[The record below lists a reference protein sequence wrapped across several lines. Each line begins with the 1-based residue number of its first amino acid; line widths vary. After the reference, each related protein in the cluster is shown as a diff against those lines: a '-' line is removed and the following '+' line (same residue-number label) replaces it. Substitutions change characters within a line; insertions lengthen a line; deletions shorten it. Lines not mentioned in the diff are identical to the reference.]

1 MPCALYGANE
11 RNRYVGR
18 RWRLPVP
25 PLQGVRGAQR
35 GLLPEDAAAVLRHV
49 WARGPKDMNH
59 AVQPRPRPLPLEI
72 RGTLWMHP
80 NSNSETSVLGQLLR
94 VQTQRRVS
102 AQATSNSEPSAL
114 VPSCPRVLVSSC
126 PRVLVPSC
134 PRVLV
139 SSCPRVRSGNPVL
152 RWNNGSEF
160 AMNGTFVPG
169 PLPEK
174 KRSQNIFLNLP
185 RKRSPTSGSDSA
197 QLLRFRSRL
206 LTAHTMPS

>member
-25 PLQGVRGAQR
+25 PLQSVRGAQR
-35 GLLPEDAAAVLRHV
+35 GLLPEDAAAVLRRV

-102 AQATSNSEPSAL
+102 WQLLRVQTQRRVSAQATSNSETSAPVPSCPRAL
-114 VPSCPRVLVSSC
+114 VPSCPLRQPGPALEQ
-126 PRVLVPSC
+126 RFG
-134 PRVLV
+134 
-139 SSCPRVRSGNPVL
+139 VRHEWHVRPWATTGNP
-152 RWNNGSEF
+152 
-160 AMNGTFVPG
+160 
-169 PLPEK
+169 EK
-174 KRSQNIFLNLP
+174 RRSQNPCLNP
-185 RKRSPTSGSDSA
+185 PE
-197 QLLRFRSRL
+197 
-206 LTAHTMPS
+206 